1 MATPFLAGTTIYL
14 RGLREEDLGGPWF
27 DWFDNAEVCR
37 FNNHHRFPNT
47 DRRMREFLE
56 QVAGGPQ
63 TLVLAVCDAASH
75 AHLGN
80 VSLDRI
86 DLVNRCAEFSII
98 IGDPAAWGRGVGTE
112 AGRLLLRHGFRE
124 LGLQRIGCGTSEDNL
139 GMQKLAR
146 KLGMSE
152 EGRRRK
158 ALYKNGRFVDVL
170 EFGVLRDE
178 FLTADKG

>member
-1 MATPFLAGTTIYL
+1 MPTPFLSGKTVYL
-14 RGLREEDLGGPWF
+14 RGLREEDLAGPWY
-27 DWFDNAEVCR
+27 DWFDDAEVCR

-47 DRRMREFLE
+47 ARRMREFLE
-56 QVAGGPQ
+56 AAAGGPH

-86 DLVNRCAEFSII
+86 DLVNRSAEFSVI
-98 IGDPAAWGRGVGTE
+98 IGDRAAWGKGVATE
-112 AGRLLLRHGFRE
+112 AGRLLLGHGFRE
-124 LGLQRIGCGTSEDNL
+124 LGLVRIGCGTGEDNTA
-139 GMQKLAR
+139 MQKLALR
-146 KLGMSE
+146 LGMRE
-152 EGRRRK
+152 EGRRRQ

-178 FLTADKG
+178 FLAADRA